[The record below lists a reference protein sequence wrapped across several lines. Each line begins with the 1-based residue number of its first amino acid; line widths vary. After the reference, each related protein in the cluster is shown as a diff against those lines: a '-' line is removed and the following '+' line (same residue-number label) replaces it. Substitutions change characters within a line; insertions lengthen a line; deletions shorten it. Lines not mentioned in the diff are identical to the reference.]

1 MSEWFQRVFG
11 RQPGERTGYDFLTLQ
26 EGQEVTARCLGEV
39 RVVRT
44 RFGNRPF
51 LDVELEGGERRTLV
65 LSHVDLAEK
74 IALIEQEHGKLE
86 GLRLRIKRLPSTG
99 RKALYEVEV
108 LEG

>member
-1 MSEWFQRVFG
+1 MSEWFQKVFG
-11 RQPGERTGYDFLTLQ
+11 RQPGERTGYDFLTLA
-26 EGQEVTARCLGEV
+26 EGQEITVRCLGEV

>member
-1 MSEWFQRVFG
+1 MSEWFQKVFG

-26 EGQEVTARCLGEV
+26 EGQEITAKVLGEV

-51 LDVELEGGERRTLV
+51 LDIELEGGEKRTLV

-74 IALIEQEHGKLE
+74 VALIEQEHGKLE